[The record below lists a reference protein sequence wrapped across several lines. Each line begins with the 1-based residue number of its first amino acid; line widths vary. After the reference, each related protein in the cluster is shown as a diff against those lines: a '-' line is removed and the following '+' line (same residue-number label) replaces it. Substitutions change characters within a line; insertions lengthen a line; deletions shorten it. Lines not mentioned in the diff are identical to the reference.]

1 MVINA
6 EAQFDT
12 VAQWLAAS
20 VPGRTKANPSVRHR
34 TDRAMKCSKD
44 GGDACPQTGVLA
56 VIGENRVNTT
66 TAETACQ
73 DCPLRQLPLFLNH
86 SEEELVLVRSLKL
99 RERRLNAAETL
110 IHEGQTDAPLFTLLQ
125 GWAFRYKTLCDG
137 RRQILSFLLA
147 GDFIGVQQKM
157 GDAAAHGVDTLT
169 EAVFCVFQ
177 RDALWEI
184 HRRSPSMGFNVTW
197 LTAHEESL
205 VDDTLLS
212 VGRRSAEER
221 IASLLIL
228 LFKRA
233 AALQADAGAGGVP
246 FPLTQQHVA
255 DGLGLSLVHT
265 NKTLRKLERRGLHRI
280 ADGRLHL
287 RDVKSLAR
295 LADLYGDGR
304 PPPRP
309 LV

>member
-1 MVINA
+1 M
-6 EAQFDT
+6 
-12 VAQWLAAS
+12 
-20 VPGRTKANPSVRHR
+20 
-34 TDRAMKCSKD
+34 TD
-44 GGDACPQTGVLA
+44 
-56 VIGENRVNTT
+56 
-66 TAETACQ
+66 TACA
-73 DCPLRQLPLFLNH
+73 DCPLRRLPLFLDHN
-86 SEEELVLVRSLKL
+86 EEEHTLVQSLKR
-99 RERRLNAAETL
+99 REVSLGAAQTL
-110 IHEGQTDAPLFTLLQ
+110 IHEGQTDAPLYTLLQ
-125 GWAFRYKTLCDG
+125 GWAFRYKTLSDG
-137 RRQILSFLLA
+137 RRQILTFLLA

-169 EAVFCVFQ
+169 EATFCVFQ
-177 RDALWEI
+177 RDALWEL
-184 HRRSPSMGFNVTW
+184 HRRSPSMGFNITW

-221 IASLLIL
+221 IAMLLIL

-233 AALQADAGAGGVP
+233 AALQADGGAAGVP

-265 NKTLRKLERRGLHRI
+265 NKTLRRLERRGLHRI
-280 ADGRLHL
+280 ADGRLFM
-287 RDVKSLAR
+287 RDVKALAR

>member
-1 MVINA
+1 VA
-6 EAQFDT
+6 DT
-12 VAQWLAAS
+12 
-20 VPGRTKANPSVRHR
+20 P
-34 TDRAMKCSKD
+34 CS
-44 GGDACPQTGVLA
+44 A
-56 VIGENRVNTT
+56 
-66 TAETACQ
+66 
-73 DCPLRQLPLFLNH
+73 CPLRPLPLFQGH
-86 SEEELVLVRSLKL
+86 TPEETTLVQSLKR
-99 RERRLNAAETL
+99 REIALGAYETL
-110 IHEGQTDAPLFTLLQ
+110 IHEGQTDAPLFTLRE
-125 GWAFRYKTLCDG
+125 GWAFRYKTLSDG

-169 EAVFCVFQ
+169 DALFCVFQ
-177 RDALWEI
+177 RDALWEL
-184 HRRSPSMGFNVTW
+184 HRQSPTMGFNITW

-221 IASLLIL
+221 IAMLLIL

-233 AALQADAGAGGVP
+233 AALLPDAGVGGVP
-246 FPLTQQHVA
+246 FPLTQQHLA
-255 DGLGLSLVHT
+255 DSMGLSLVHT

-280 ADGRLHL
+280 ADGRLVM
-287 RDVKSLAR
+287 RDVKALAR

-304 PPPRP
+304 PPQRP

>member
-1 MVINA
+1 MH
-6 EAQFDT
+6 DT
-12 VAQWLAAS
+12 ASMATPEPPAPPAA
-20 VPGRTKANPSVRHR
+20 P
-34 TDRAMKCSKD
+34 D
-44 GGDACPQTGVLA
+44 GGG
-56 VIGENRVNTT
+56 
-66 TAETACQ
+66 ETACRA
-73 DCPLRQLPLFLNH
+73 CPLRALKLFH
-86 SEEELVLVRSLKL
+86 EPTGEELELVQSLKR
-99 RERRLNAAETL
+99 RERRLGAGESL
-110 IHEGQTDAPLFTLLQ
+110 IHEGQTDAPLYTLLQ
-125 GWAFRYKTLCDG
+125 GWAFRYKTLSDG

-157 GDAAAHGVDTLT
+157 GDAAAHGVETLT
-169 EAVFCVFQ
+169 DALFCVFQ
-177 RDALWEI
+177 RDALWEL
-184 HRRSPSMGFNVTW
+184 HRRSPQMGFNVTW
-197 LTAHEESL
+197 LTAHEESM

-221 IASLLIL
+221 IASMLIL

-233 AALQADAGAGGVP
+233 AALQPDAGAGGVP
-246 FPLTQQHVA
+246 FPLTQQHIA

-287 RDVKSLAR
+287 RDVKAMAR

>member
-1 MVINA
+1 L
-6 EAQFDT
+6 T
-12 VAQWLAAS
+12 
-20 VPGRTKANPSVRHR
+20 
-34 TDRAMKCSKD
+34 
-44 GGDACPQTGVLA
+44 
-56 VIGENRVNTT
+56 
-66 TAETACQ
+66 ETACA
-73 DCPLRQLPLFLNH
+73 DCALRRLPLFLDH
-86 SEEELVLVRSLKL
+86 SAEELALVQSLKR
-99 RERRLNAAETL
+99 RELSLGAIETL
-110 IHEGQTDAPLFTLLQ
+110 IHEGQTDVPLYTLLH
-125 GWAFRYKTLCDG
+125 GWAFRYKTLSDG

-157 GDAAAHGVDTLT
+157 GDAAAHGVETLT
-169 EAVFCVFQ
+169 EARFCVFQ
-177 RDALWEI
+177 RDSLWEL

-221 IASLLIL
+221 IAMLLIL

-233 AALQADAGAGGVP
+233 AALQGDGGVAGVP

-280 ADGRLHL
+280 ADGRLFM
-287 RDVKSLAR
+287 RDVKALAR

>member
-1 MVINA
+1 MTND
-6 EAQFDT
+6 ETRD
-12 VAQWLAAS
+12 AAS
-20 VPGRTKANPSVRHR
+20 SEADPP
-34 TDRAMKCSKD
+34 
-44 GGDACPQTGVLA
+44 P
-56 VIGENRVNTT
+56 T
-66 TAETACQ
+66 TAADQPCLE
-73 DCPLRQLPLFLNH
+73 CPLRRLPLFLDQTA
-86 SEEELVLVRSLKL
+86 EEVALVQSLK
-99 RERRLNAAETL
+99 RRAARLGALETL
-110 IHEGQTDAPLFTLLQ
+110 IHEGQTDAPLYTLHE
-125 GWAFRYKTLCDG
+125 GWAFRYKTLSDG

-169 EAVFCVFQ
+169 DAVFCVFQ

-221 IASLLIL
+221 IAMLLIL

-233 AALQADAGAGGVP
+233 SALQADGGASGVP

-265 NKTLRKLERRGLHRI
+265 NKTLRKLERRGLHHI
-280 ADGRLHL
+280 SNGRLFM
-287 RDVKSLAR
+287 RDVKALAR

-304 PPPRP
+304 PAQRP

>member
-1 MVINA
+1 M
-6 EAQFDT
+6 
-12 VAQWLAAS
+12 
-20 VPGRTKANPSVRHR
+20 
-34 TDRAMKCSKD
+34 
-44 GGDACPQTGVLA
+44 
-56 VIGENRVNTT
+56 T
-66 TAETACQ
+66 TALEPAAVACSE
-73 DCPLRQLPLFLNH
+73 CPLRRLPLFLDH
-86 SEEELVLVRSLKL
+86 SAEEVELVQSLK
-99 RERRLNAAETL
+99 RGARRFGAAETL
-110 IHEGQTDAPLFTLLQ
+110 IHEGQTDAPLYTLLE
-125 GWAFRYKTLCDG
+125 GWAFRYKTLSDG

-147 GDFIGVQQKM
+147 GDFVGVQQKM

-169 EAVFCVFQ
+169 EALFCVFQ

-221 IASLLIL
+221 IAMLLIL

-233 AALQADAGAGGVP
+233 AALQTDAGGAGVP
-246 FPLTQQHVA
+246 FPLTQQHIA

-280 ADGRLHL
+280 ADGRLFM
-287 RDVKSLAR
+287 RDVKALAR

-304 PPPRP
+304 PARRP

>member
-1 MVINA
+1 MPT
-6 EAQFDT
+6 Q
-12 VAQWLAAS
+12 VAS
-20 VPGRTKANPSVRHR
+20 P
-34 TDRAMKCSKD
+34 D
-44 GGDACPQTGVLA
+44 TGVEWPDKA
-56 VIGENRVNTT
+56 PASAMPCTE
-66 TAETACQ
+66 
-73 DCPLRQLPLFLNH
+73 CPLRPLPLFVEH
-86 SEEELVLVRSLKL
+86 TPEELELVQSLKRRAL
-99 RERRLNAAETL
+99 RVDANETL
-110 IHEGQTDAPLFTLLQ
+110 IHEGQTDAPLYTLLQ
-125 GWAFRYKTLCDG
+125 GWAFRYKTLSDG

-169 EAVFCVFQ
+169 EASFCVFQ

-221 IASLLIL
+221 IAMLLIL

-233 AALQADAGAGGVP
+233 AALQADAGAQGVP

-255 DGLGLSLVHT
+255 DALGLSLVHT
-265 NKTLRKLERRGLHRI
+265 NKTLRKLE
-280 ADGRLHL
+280 
-287 RDVKSLAR
+287 
-295 LADLYGDGR
+295 
-304 PPPRP
+304 
-309 LV
+309 